1 MGACG
6 GKQAAN
12 DGDYDVNDGSAQ
24 VQRIEKKNPASSTAT
39 IDTTK
44 LLQKGIEAKFNH
56 DGDDVKEISKEAL
69 KKMDRY

>member
-12 DGDYDVNDGSAQ
+12 DGDYDVNDGSVKAN
-24 VQRIEKKNPASSTAT
+24 RIEKKNPASSTAA

-44 LLQKGIEAKFNH
+44 LL
-56 DGDDVKEISKEAL
+56 
-69 KKMDRY
+69 